1 MHTFGLGRRGSPRDS
16 EDSVGKESGIAAVW
30 LTAAIRLKTVR
41 IGKVRQTLTTR
52 PADSDNDEPPTGL
65 APAVFPFLGIPVEPG
80 L

>member
-1 MHTFGLGRRGSPRDS
+1 ML
-16 EDSVGKESGIAAVW
+16 AVW

-41 IGKVRQTLTTR
+41 IGKVCQTLTTR